1 MLGQEIP
8 ANHVLACL
16 SHNTHMSVVFGVP
29 GNGYPGIKFNLF
41 LSLLH
46 FKCVTCGTA
55 HVSKHFRLCKMFITA
70 QKPVA
75 WQRCRITSP
84 QSYCKLLWARQSQ
97 KSPVL
102 HQKKEPLAPR
112 MGLSAKL
119 ASSWALSKLC
129 PPSTTLLITAKRKQQ
144 SSVQR
149 QFLPSLFLWGLL
161 PLQMCAQVSL
171 VSLISVNNY
180 C

>member
-1 MLGQEIP
+1 MCYMWHSPCFKALPSLQDVYYSPETCSTAEVQNNQPSVILQTSLGP
-8 ANHVLACL
+8 A
-16 SHNTHMSVVFGVP
+16 
-29 GNGYPGIKFNLF
+29 
-41 LSLLH
+41 
-46 FKCVTCGTA
+46 
-55 HVSKHFRLCKMFITA
+55 
-70 QKPVA
+70 KPKISSSA
-75 WQRCRITSP
+75 P
-84 QSYCKLLWARQSQ
+84 E
-97 KSPVL
+97 
-102 HQKKEPLAPR
+102 KEPLAPH